1 MAQRPSTSSGYGF
14 YCQIWRL
21 PWRLRALLSGSTNSQ
36 NVIDTGTTVMICP
49 SCKYLC
55 VLRVCLIH
63 SRVNCGCWSSQVHAY
78 QASDQKEAY
87 LLRGKSMQGKSC
99 CWFHRVTVILSSQY
113 ATRDT
118 ELPAKLRLPLNKSIL
133 RLNSTKP
140 VSSCQTNSI
149 PIHTYKLIVLHV
161 IKTGKIFQPVK
172 E

>member
-21 PWRLRALLSGSTNSQ
+21 PWRSRALLSGSTNSQ
-36 NVIDTGTTVMICP
+36 NVIDTSTTVMICP

-78 QASDQKEAY
+78 QASDQKE
-87 LLRGKSMQGKSC
+87 RSEGKSMQGKSC
-99 CWFHRVTVILSSQY
+99 CWFHR

-118 ELPAKLRLPLNKSIL
+118 ELPAKLRYLLIKVYYDWTPPSLFLLAKLIAFL
-133 RLNSTKP
+133 Y
-140 VSSCQTNSI
+140 
-149 PIHTYKLIVLHV
+149 IHTYKLIVLHV